1 MAMMPSRML
10 RVTGEQ
16 MRQYFDQSKETT
28 ELRAVI
34 AEHILDQHRARYID
48 LHRTT
53 PCERYERLRVRRAC
67 SGILLMQRC
76 PGIVGLDLK
85 DIASFLR
92 STSGRFAMQRTS
104 PQHHQQDSPR
114 HHIRRQKTG
123 LSLIKK
129 IPGSLIS

>member
-1 MAMMPSRML
+1 MMPSRVL

-16 MRQYFDQSKETT
+16 MKQYFDQSKETT

-53 PCERYERLRVRRAC
+53 PRERYN
-67 SGILLMQRC
+67 LLMQRC
-76 PGIVGLDLK
+76 PGIVEHLDLQ

-92 STSGRFAMQRTS
+92 PVGSKR
-104 PQHHQQDSPR
+104 PQGAERLNVHPNTISK
-114 HHIRRQKTG
+114 IRKEMTFGQE
-123 LSLIKK
+123 
-129 IPGSLIS
+129 

>member
-1 MAMMPSRML
+1 MMPSPVL

-34 AEHILDQHRARYID
+34 AEHLLDQHRARYID

-53 PCERYERLRVRRAC
+53 ARERYD
-67 SGILLMQRC
+67 LLMQRC
-76 PGIVGLDLK
+76 PGIVGLPDLK

-92 STSGRFAMQRTS
+92 STSGRFALQRTS
-104 PQHHQQDSPR
+104 PPR
-114 HHIRRQKTG
+114 PSARFAKKS
-123 LSLIKK
+123 LSAKVSHKFLKNA
-129 IPGSLIS
+129 